1 MRIAIPSTGENIDSM
16 VSNKLGRC
24 RYIITYDT
32 ENNEYYAVPNP
43 GALLKDGSGIKT
55 VEVII
60 NTGAGTLL
68 SKQVG
73 TKAYSILM
81 KEHINV
87 HLLNSASSVEDAV
100 RKYLKN

>member
-1 MRIAIPSTGENIDSM
+1 MRIAVPSTGEKKESM
-16 VSNKLGRC
+16 VSNRLGRC

-32 ENNEYYAVPNP
+32 ESKSYYAIPNP
-43 GALLKDGSGIKT
+43 GVLLKDGSGIKT

-60 NTGAGTLL
+60 NTGANTLL

-73 TKAYSILM
+73 TKAYSVLM

-87 HLLNSASSVEDAV
+87 HLLNSASSVRDAI
-100 RKYLKN
+100 KKFLKN